1 MAEKVIALVPSA
13 GSGRRFGKD
22 KAYVKLS
29 GVPVLIRTL
38 MALESIEEI
47 TEIIPI
53 LRKEVLEEAV
63 KLIDSYGFKKIKQVA
78 PGGKERFH
86 SVYNGLKL
94 IKDEDALVMIHDGV
108 RPLIDAGLVKRLLQG
123 IGQLDGVVPAVP
135 VKDTIKEVRDGL
147 VVKTLKR
154 GLLYNIQTPQLFRY
168 STLMKAYLAAQGDPV
183 FFTDDAQV
191 VEAQGGKVGI
201 VEGDYRNIKI
211 TTVED
216 LKIAE
221 LFVRETEKNR

>member
-1 MAEKVIALVPSA
+1 MAERIIALVPSA

-22 KAYVKLS
+22 KAYVKLR
-29 GVPVLIRTL
+29 GIPVLIRTL
-38 MALESIEEI
+38 MALEDIEEI

-94 IKDEDALVMIHDGV
+94 IKDNDALVMIHDGV
-108 RPLIDAGLVKRLLQG
+108 RPLLHNDLVKRLIDGLG
-123 IGQLDGVVPAVP
+123 ELDGVVPAVA
-135 VKDTIKEVRDGL
+135 VKDTVKEVRENL
-147 VVKTLKR
+147 VVKTLNR
-154 GLLYNIQTPQLFRY
+154 RVLYNIQTPQLFRY
-168 STLMKAYLAAQGDPV
+168 KALINAYLSLQKSSGS
-183 FFTDDAQV
+183 FTDDSQV
-191 VEAQGGKVGI
+191 VEAHGGRIGV

-211 TTVED
+211 TTPED

-221 LFVRETEKNR
+221 LFLEEMESRP